1 LIPRSSIRLAAA
13 LAGAWRFSR
22 KVRSAVPA
30 WEPLMPAF
38 ASSARIA
45 LVCLIETPADA
56 ATGETY
62 LKDSARSETS
72 ALEMLA
78 ALAR

>member
-1 LIPRSSIRLAAA
+1 
-13 LAGAWRFSR
+13 
-22 KVRSAVPA
+22 
-30 WEPLMPAF
+30 MPAL